1 MAAGFSG
8 RRRRRSPLS
17 ERTPRELALAW
28 RDALHARDAPAFGAL
43 FAEDGVMIDVEHR
56 TADLAEPRPLVGR
69 EEIEEQAA
77 AWLESTPEFG
87 YDVLEVLADET
98 RAAVLWR
105 YEVEGIELDGVSWL
119 SCERGEIREARV
131 YFDSHGLLRAL
142 GRTG

>member
-1 MAAGFSG
+1 
-8 RRRRRSPLS
+8 
-17 ERTPRELALAW
+17 
-28 RDALHARDAPAFGAL
+28 
-43 FAEDGVMIDVEHR
+43 MIDVEHR

-77 AWLESTPEFG
+77 AWLRSTPEFG
-87 YDVLEVLADET
+87 YDVLEVLVDEG

-142 GRTG
+142 GRI

>member
-1 MAAGFSG
+1 
-8 RRRRRSPLS
+8 
-17 ERTPRELALAW
+17 
-28 RDALHARDAPAFGAL
+28 
-43 FAEDGVMIDVEHR
+43 MIDVEHR